1 MNQYLLVQGAF
12 AKIKL
17 NTKTSVTYNNHFH
30 CFRYCDQK
38 SNKVFWLFF
47 FGGGGC
53 LTDFSNYVLMIVI
66 THTYKYTV
74 ILTCILFSAQFIERR
89 KFPSTFPGHYYFEPT
104 SLLVMNKW
112 LWAQLQ
118 CSPND
123 TLTLTGYL
131 QIFTTPDYIAT
142 NTFKLK
148 TRVKCGYY
156 IKNLI
161 NHLHD
166 RIYGARK
173 WLRAKHFVSVSSVSI
188 KMMMVSL
195 L

>member
-38 SNKVFWLFF
+38 SNKVL
-47 FGGGGC
+47 GGGG
-53 LTDFSNYVLMIVI
+53 LTDFSNYVLMLVI

-89 KFPSTFPGHYYFEPT
+89 KFQSTFPGHYYCEPT

-123 TLTLTGYL
+123 TLTLTRYL

>member
-1 MNQYLLVQGAF
+1 MNQYLLMQGALP
-12 AKIKL
+12 KPL
-17 NTKTSVTYNNHFH
+17 WNVTYNDHFH
-30 CFRYCDQK
+30 CFRYCDQD
-38 SNKVFWLFF
+38 SNKVL
-47 FGGGGC
+47 GGGG

-74 ILTCILFSAQFIERR
+74 ILTCILFSTQFIERR
-89 KFPSTFPGHYYFEPT
+89 KFPSTFPCHYYFEPT

>member
-1 MNQYLLVQGAF
+1 
-12 AKIKL
+12 
-17 NTKTSVTYNNHFH
+17 
-30 CFRYCDQK
+30 
-38 SNKVFWLFF
+38 
-47 FGGGGC
+47 
-53 LTDFSNYVLMIVI
+53 MIVI

-74 ILTCILFSAQFIERR
+74 ILTCILFSTQFIERR
-89 KFPSTFPGHYYFEPT
+89 KFPSTFPCHYYFEPT

>member
-1 MNQYLLVQGAF
+1 MLHIMTIFTALDTVT
-12 AKIKL
+12 KIA
-17 NTKTSVTYNNHFH
+17 T
-30 CFRYCDQK
+30 R
-38 SNKVFWLFF
+38 FW
-47 FGGGGC
+47 GG

-74 ILTCILFSAQFIERR
+74 ILTCILFSTQFIERR
-89 KFPSTFPGHYYFEPT
+89 KFPSTFPCHYYFEPT